1 MAEVIL
7 SHPFEEI
14 HGALNKKSN
23 IINRQKKY
31 RDDRG
36 RIIKEGKQ
44 EIYVLNH
51 PRDFK
56 KKPPKGAELT
66 NQTR

>member
-1 MAEVIL
+1 MAKVIL
-7 SHPFEEI
+7 SHPFDEI
-14 HGALNKKSN
+14 HGALGKNEK

-36 RIIKEGKQ
+36 RIIMEGKQ
-44 EIYVLNH
+44 EAYVMKH

-56 KKPPKGAELT
+56 K
-66 NQTR
+66 NQIGRAHV